1 MAKKKYSIT
10 ISDMPFAKSWID
22 HKINDLD
29 WLSYVDDQLVF
40 ARRECALE
48 EYQSANELSGELNAW
63 CEKWLSSADWA
74 AMKNAIKQ
82 ARLRSRR
89 KSGKVSG
96 VKRVD
101 LSLMAH
107 KMVSTLAIQS
117 GMTISEY
124 LEMALET
131 EYNKSKTTS

>member
-1 MAKKKYSIT
+1 MAKKKYTIT

-22 HKINDLD
+22 HKIKDLD

-48 EYQSANELSGELNAW
+48 EYEPASELSGELNTW
-63 CEKWLSSADWA
+63 CERWFSAADWA
-74 AMKNAIKQ
+74 AMKNSIKQ

-101 LSLMAH
+101 LTLMAH

-131 EYNKSKTTS
+131 EYNKSKTTP